1 MRRGNIWGNVSVGFA
16 TDRIDDA
23 LTRPVFHLFLSA
35 TTGMARLRVPP
46 HIADAVLNHKSGTI
60 KGVAAV
66 YNRHAYLDE
75 RREALEKW
83 EAHVWAI
90 T

>member
-1 MRRGNIWGNVSVGFA
+1 
-16 TDRIDDA
+16 
-23 LTRPVFHLFLSA
+23 
-35 TTGMARLRVPP
+35 MARLRVPP

-75 RREALEKW
+75 RREALEAW
-83 EAHVWAI
+83 EGHVQAI

>member
-1 MRRGNIWGNVSVGFA
+1 M
-16 TDRIDDA
+16 
-23 LTRPVFHLFLSA
+23 FHRYLSA
-35 TTGMARLRVPP
+35 TTGMAQLCVPP
-46 HIADAVLNHKSGTI
+46 HIADAVLNHKSGAI

-75 RREALEKW
+75 RREALEAW
-83 EAHVWAI
+83 EGHVLAI

>member
-1 MRRGNIWGNVSVGFA
+1 MPDWSFHDLRR
-16 TDRIDDA
+16 T
-23 LTRPVFHLFLSA
+23 A
-35 TTGMARLRVPP
+35 TTGMARLGVPP

-66 YNRHAYLDE
+66 YNRHAYFDE

-83 EAHVWAI
+83 EAHVLAI

>member
-1 MRRGNIWGNVSVGFA
+1 MDRRR
-16 TDRIDDA
+16 TDKPDLQRYP
-23 LTRPVFHLFLSA
+23 LA
-35 TTGMARLRVPP
+35 TTGMARLGVPP

-66 YNRHAYLDE
+66 YNRHAYLE
-75 RREALEKW
+75 EQREALEAW

>member
-1 MRRGNIWGNVSVGFA
+1 M
-16 TDRIDDA
+16 
-23 LTRPVFHLFLSA
+23 FHRYLSA

-66 YNRHAYLDE
+66 YNRYAYLDE

-83 EAHVWAI
+83 EGHVLAI
-90 T
+90 TRPATT